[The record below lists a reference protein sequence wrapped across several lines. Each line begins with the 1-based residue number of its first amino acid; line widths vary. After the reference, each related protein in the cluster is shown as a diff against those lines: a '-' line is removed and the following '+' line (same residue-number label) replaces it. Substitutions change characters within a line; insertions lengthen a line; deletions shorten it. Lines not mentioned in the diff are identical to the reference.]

1 MTLIK
6 KIFSGNLHRILT
18 STLLFV
24 ALIFLYINAT
34 GELSVTNTDISRTIE
49 HVDQWLSASYLRG
62 V

>member
-1 MTLIK
+1 MIFIK
-6 KIFSGNLHRILT
+6 NIFLDNLHRILI

-24 ALIFLYINAT
+24 ALAFLYINAT
-34 GELSVTNTDISRTIE
+34 SDQFITNADISRTIE